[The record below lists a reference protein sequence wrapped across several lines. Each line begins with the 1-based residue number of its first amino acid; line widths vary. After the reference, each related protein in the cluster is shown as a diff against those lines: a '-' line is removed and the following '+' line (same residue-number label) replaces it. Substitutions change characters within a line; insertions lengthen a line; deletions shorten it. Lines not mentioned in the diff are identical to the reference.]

1 METNSLNIA
10 YKKNDFIFLC
20 DGNME
25 FNVLPKAKLLSPHAR
40 NKAHQTNNQNVNIIL
55 PNPQPR
61 EVEVS
66 ERSEKAEHEVEI
78 NPYQNLDP
86 EDVKYGDVKS
96 RDVNLDEPAEKLS
109 KEDSISTI
117 NFLKL
122 VLQSYMDN
130 PIKYNGYV
138 ICTVPLLEQLIEVL
152 TGCDDCEVEFA
163 DVENGCC
170 GATVNHIIPITK
182 IWVQTNGSRDIFKYK
197 YSQYLQVF
205 DEYHISLKFVYIE

>member
-1 METNSLNIA
+1 
-10 YKKNDFIFLC
+10 
-20 DGNME
+20 ME

-40 NKAHQTNNQNVNIIL
+40 NKAHQTNNQNVNIII

-61 EVEVS
+61 EVDAS
-66 ERSEKAEHEVEI
+66 EKSEKAAELGRSGVPEHEIEV

-109 KEDSISTI
+109 KDDSISTI

-122 VLQSYMDN
+122 VLQSYMNN

-152 TGCDDCEVEFA
+152 TDCDDCEVEF
-163 DVENGCC
+163 DNIESGCC
-170 GATVNHIIPITK
+170 GAAVNHIIPISK
-182 IWVQTNGSRDIFKYK
+182 VWVTVNGSRDIFKYK

-205 DEYHISLKFVYIE
+205 DEYHISLKFVYCE